1 MAESILRIKTCGV
14 LLAAAVALSAGA
26 ARPQLDPASS
36 VVDPEAGAAAA
47 VGSVAA
53 SLRFDVV
60 SIRRVT
66 VPSDHSAIQSRPD
79 GDSITITNL
88 GLKAII
94 EFAFDFQR
102 PDLVS
107 GLPDWVS
114 NENYDIIAKVSESD
128 LPKFRKLD
136 QAQRRAMLRQLLHD
150 RFQLEA
156 HTAPKEIPVYALT
169 VAKNGPKLKEARPG
183 ETYANGARNGEGG
196 PAGAGTITPSSKG
209 LVGQGAEIRQLVV
222 LLSRLQ
228 LGRQVVDRTGLEAR
242 YDFVLQFS
250 PTEAMRPVINGQ
262 HLPPSAEQEAMPS
275 VFTAV
280 QEQLGLRLEPA
291 KAMVEGLVID
301 HLERPS
307 EN

>member
-1 MAESILRIKTCGV
+1 MSKAIVRIRFRGA
-14 LLAAAVALSAGA
+14 LLAAIVALSAGA
-26 ARPQLDPASS
+26 AWSQPNPPSS
-36 VVDPEAGAAAA
+36 VVDPEAGAGPAGSA
-47 VGSVAA
+47 VAP
-53 SLRFDVV
+53 LRFDVV

-66 VPSDHSAIQSRPD
+66 VPSDHSAIQSQPD

-88 GLKAII
+88 ALKWVI
-94 EFAFDFQR
+94 EFAYDFQR

-107 GLPDWVS
+107 GLPDWAI
-114 NENYDIIAKVSESD
+114 NENYDIIAKVSEPD

-183 ETYANGARNGEGG
+183 ETYANGARNGDGG

-228 LGRQVVDRTGLEAR
+228 LGRQVVDRTGLKGR

-301 HLERPS
+301 HLARPS